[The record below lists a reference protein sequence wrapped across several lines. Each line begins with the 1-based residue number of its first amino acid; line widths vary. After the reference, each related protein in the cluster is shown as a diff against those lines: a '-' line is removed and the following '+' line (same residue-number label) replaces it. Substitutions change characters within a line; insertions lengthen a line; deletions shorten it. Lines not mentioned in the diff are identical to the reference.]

1 VLALKKKEEEER
13 QHAVSPVASRSSG
26 NLLVKIN
33 DKASQTPTLERL
45 GLETDDELRPCVHCK
60 RDADRTFY
68 HFLQVNPPP
77 KEEEEFVKSSYLL
90 LLLFDDDLTHHWRA
104 FNCKVLPS
112 CWAVCWLSPI

>member
-1 VLALKKKEEEER
+1 VLLGFAGLKKEEEEKEG
-13 QHAVSPVASRSSG
+13 QQAVSPVASRSSG

-68 HFLQVNPPP
+68 HFLQVNPHT
-77 KEEEEFVKSSYLL
+77 K
-90 LLLFDDDLTHHWRA
+90 RRRR
-104 FNCKVLPS
+104 
-112 CWAVCWLSPI
+112 VC